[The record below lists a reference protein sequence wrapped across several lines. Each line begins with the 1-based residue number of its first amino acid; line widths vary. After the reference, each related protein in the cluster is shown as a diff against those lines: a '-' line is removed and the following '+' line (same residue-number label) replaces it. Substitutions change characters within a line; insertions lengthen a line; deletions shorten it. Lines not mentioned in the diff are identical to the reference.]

1 MELIMEVAASQF
13 VWAILAIALAALVI
27 REQRKE
33 NVKREEDLIKLYD
46 RQVCDSRDREQ
57 QLLKHLDRTNK
68 AHQETTETLKQ
79 IRNTLNQMEGR
90 IDRMEKYYFKDTQRG

>member
-1 MELIMEVAASQF
+1 MEVAASQF

-33 NVKREEDLIKLYD
+33 NVKRESDLIELYD
-46 RQVCDSRDREQ
+46 RQVCDSREREK
-57 QLLKHLDRTNK
+57 QLMAHLDKTDKSQR
-68 AHQETTETLKQ
+68 ETTETLKQ

-90 IDRMEKYYFKDTQRG
+90 IDRMEKYYFKDTQKG